1 MVSSYSAEVINSD
14 EFSEALRSMRQH
26 TKVLEPYLWQFT
38 RKLEL
43 KFPSKIFLSQYIQPP
58 GCSLLL
64 CCTGWAKCQA
74 EFYINTSANAVENA
88 VEFKFKFLT
97 KLFKKYSLDFSLSL
111 SYFFFLVYR
120 AVLAFLK
127 QSTDFLFLFLFFN
140 WLTGTSA
147 NYCICCLK

>member
-1 MVSSYSAEVINSD
+1 MVSSYSTEVINSD
-14 EFSEALRSMRQH
+14 EFSETLRSMHQH
-26 TKVLEPYLWQFT
+26 TNVLEPYLWQFT

-43 KFPSKIFLSQYIQPP
+43 KFPSKIFLSQHIQPP
-58 GCSLLL
+58 GCSNSVALIL

-74 EFYINTSANAVENA
+74 EFYIYTSANAVEF
-88 VEFKFKFLT
+88 EFLT

-111 SYFFFLVYR
+111 SYFFFFLVYR

-127 QSTDFLFLFLFFN
+127 QSTDFFFFFN
-140 WLTGTSA
+140 WLTGTST

>member
-1 MVSSYSAEVINSD
+1 MVSSYSTEVINSD
-14 EFSEALRSMRQH
+14 EFSETLRSMHQH
-26 TKVLEPYLWQFT
+26 TNVLEPYLWQFT

-58 GCSLLL
+58 GCSNSVALIL

-74 EFYINTSANAVENA
+74 EFYIYTSANAVEF
-88 VEFKFKFLT
+88 EFLT

-111 SYFFFLVYR
+111 SYFFFFWYTEQYL
-120 AVLAFLK
+120 
-127 QSTDFLFLFLFFN
+127 LFLNNQLIFFFFFN
-140 WLTGTSA
+140 WLTGTST